1 MSTKGHMVDGGGFVG
16 DAISHGWTNFVARP
30 SGPLSFRFVV
40 QPAVAAVLA
49 VRAGV
54 ADARAGR
61 SAYLW
66 AAVVDSDCRRRF
78 DPKRMEGPEDRL
90 PHGGVLDAAYQLAAH
105 RFVYPLELLFT
116 ATLLAVV
123 PYCVL
128 RGPINRIAQR
138 ARRGNRG
145 GGPERGRR

>member
-1 MSTKGHMVDGGGFVG
+1 MGEGGIGFVA
-16 DAISHGWTNFVARP
+16 DTISRGWANFLARP
-30 SGPLSFRFVV
+30 SGPLNFRFIL

-49 VRAGV
+49 ARAGI

-61 SAYLW
+61 PAYLW
-66 AAVVDSDCRRRF
+66 AAFVDSDCRRQLIRSGWRDLRTIF
-78 DPKRMEGPEDRL
+78 L
-90 PHGGVLDAAYQLAAH
+90 VAAVLDAGYQLAVH

-128 RGPINRIAQR
+128 RGPINRV
-138 ARRGNRG
+138 ARRVMRGNRG
-145 GGPERGRR
+145 GGATERGRR